1 VPDDRYAL
9 RAHNLGSSEMAPLAL
24 MGTSLPTLAGSRLRV
39 AALEGSR
46 ADAELI
52 HSCMTLMVTNH
63 EVAGRYLND
72 GRWIRRES
80 GMERRAHRFAA
91 MGRVLSLDLLYISP
105 GDSTDAPEGVARS
118 QREVQFK
125 PWPERNGK
133 GKQNLL
139 AGTEIE

>member
-1 VPDDRYAL
+1 MLCEHTILARAKWRLWPRWAPACPRWPAPDCVWLLLKGHERMP
-9 RAHNLGSSEMAPLAL
+9 SSYTV
-24 MGTSLPTLAGSRLRV
+24 G
-39 AALEGSR
+39 
-46 ADAELI
+46 
-52 HSCMTLMVTNH
+52 MTLMVTNH

-133 GKQNLL
+133 GKQSLL